1 LVLATLEF
9 NLLFLGV
16 VCSLHFAPYSIEEKS
31 YAQKVGLYSPK
42 NRRKLE
48 PDAIPLT

>member
-1 LVLATLEF
+1 MLEF
-9 NLLFLGV
+9 NLFLGV
-16 VCSLHFAPYSIEEKS
+16 VCSLHVAPYSVAEKS

-42 NRRKLE
+42 NRRKLK